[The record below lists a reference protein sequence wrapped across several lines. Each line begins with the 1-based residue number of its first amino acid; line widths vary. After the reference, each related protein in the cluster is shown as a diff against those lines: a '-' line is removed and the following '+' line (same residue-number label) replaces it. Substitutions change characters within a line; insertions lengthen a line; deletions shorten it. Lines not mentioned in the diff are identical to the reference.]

1 MYVEHPI
8 FKKPENEEI
17 KIWKYMDFTKF
28 VSMLDNNSLFFTRS
42 DKFEDPFEGTY
53 SKANQ
58 ILRPTIYK
66 DSGINEEVFR
76 QIDEFSKRLRQHIL
90 ISCWHMN
97 DHESAAMW
105 KLYLQSYEGI
115 AIQSTYYRFCKSFHD
130 ANENIYIGKVDYVD
144 YDSDWIPE
152 GNAFSPFLFKRKSF
166 EHERE
171 IRAII
176 DDSNINNESR
186 KLPQFEIGTNINV
199 DLNILIENVYVAPTS
214 PKWFKDLA
222 SSLLRK
228 YELNRDVIQ
237 STLYQSPY

>member
-1 MYVEHPI
+1 
-8 FKKPENEEI
+8 
-17 KIWKYMDFTKF
+17 MDFTKF

-58 ILRPTIYK
+58 MIRPMVYK
-66 DSGINEEVFR
+66 DTGISEVVLR
-76 QIDEFSKRLRQHIL
+76 QIDEFSKRLREHML

-97 DHESAAMW
+97 EHESAAMW
-105 KLYLQSYEGI
+105 KLYLQSNEGI
-115 AIQSTYYRFCKSFHD
+115 AIQSTYNRFCQCFQA
-130 ANENIYIGKVDYVD
+130 ANESIYIGKVDYVD
-144 YDSDWIPE
+144 YESDWIPE

-176 DDSNINNESR
+176 DDSTIDQENRE
-186 KLPQFEIGTNINV
+186 LPRFEIGTNIHV
-199 DLNILIENVYVAPTS
+199 DLNILIENVYVSPTS
-214 PKWFKDLA
+214 PKWFKDLV
-222 SSLLRK
+222 SSILSK